1 MLLIWFACVT
11 ASGPVVETGNANTT
25 LQRVPLPGGEV
36 WRGEVGIAFA
46 RDVLG
51 DEMVD
56 LCLTELGQVY
66 DSCAMRLHD
75 CLTVVVT
82 STTEARVVLDASGCG
97 NQSPENTWL
106 IIDKEGQAST
116 KMVGPE

>member
-1 MLLIWFACVT
+1 VFFVWIACVT
-11 ASGPVVETGNANTT
+11 PSGPASETGPSTA
-25 LQRVPLPGGEV
+25 LQRVPLPDGEV

-51 DEMVD
+51 DEVVE
-56 LCLTELGQVY
+56 LCLTELGDVY

-82 STTEARVVLDASGCG
+82 SPNDATVVLDARGCG
-97 NQSPENTWL
+97 NKSPENTWL
-106 IIDKEGQAST
+106 IVDKEGQAAT

>member
-1 MLLIWFACVT
+1 MLFVWIACVT
-11 ASGPVVETGNANTT
+11 TPSPALEAGPSTA
-25 LQRVPLPGGEV
+25 LQRVPLADGEV

-51 DEMVD
+51 DELVER
-56 LCLTELGQVY
+56 CLSELGEVY

-82 STTEARVVLDASGCG
+82 GPDDATVVLDAEGCG
-97 NQSPENTWL
+97 NKSPENTWL
-106 IIDKEGQAST
+106 IVDKEGEAAT

>member
-1 MLLIWFACVT
+1 MLLVWIACVT
-11 ASGPVVETGNANTT
+11 TSPPPETGPSTA
-25 LQRVPLPGGEV
+25 LQRVPLPDGEV

-51 DEMVD
+51 DEVVE
-56 LCLTELGQVY
+56 LCLSELGEVY

-82 STTEARVVLDASGCG
+82 SPNDATVVLDAQGCG
-97 NQSPENTWL
+97 NKSPENTWL
-106 IIDKEGQAST
+106 IVDKEGEAAT